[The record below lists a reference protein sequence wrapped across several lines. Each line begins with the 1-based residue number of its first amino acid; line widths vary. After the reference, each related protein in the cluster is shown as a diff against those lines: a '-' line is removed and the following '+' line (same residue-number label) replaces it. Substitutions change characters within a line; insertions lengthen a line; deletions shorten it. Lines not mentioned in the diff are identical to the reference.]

1 MLQKLS
7 DISSRFNTLKAATPR
22 LRNTT
27 AADRVARMSALWEA
41 TVDRKD
47 DLIKAAH
54 KERGTHDLDMAA
66 ELVMIKSEVD
76 FMTKN
81 LAKWMK
87 PEKVKNSLAT
97 MGKRCEIR
105 RQSKGVV
112 LNMAAYNAPTAESFV
127 PMLASI
133 AAGNSM
139 AIKPSELA
147 PDSAQIIAEIVS
159 EAFPKDEADV
169 FLGGVETA
177 QGLLEQ
183 PFDHIYYTGGM
194 AVGKIVM
201 KAAANNL
208 ASVTLE
214 MGGKNPVIIDETAS
228 LENAAKK
235 LAWGRVMNAGQVCIA
250 PDYAIV
256 HESVKDAFQTQISEQ
271 INALYNSDQSGLD
284 NSPYVPRI
292 INERHTKRIKA
303 LLDDATKKGA
313 TVVSGGRVNIKD
325 NYIEPTILT
334 DVSEDMEIMQEEVF
348 GPILCVLGY
357 KAREEVLAHIA
368 PRTNSLALYIYST
381 NQDNIE
387 YFLNNTSSGSA
398 VVNNNCIQSGT
409 NPNLP
414 FGGVGNSGMGR
425 IGGYEGFRTMSNE
438 RSIVHQPL
446 DKFRDFL
453 IQLPPYS
460 DRYAGLIMKG
470 IKK

>member
-22 LRNTT
+22 LRNTS

-76 FMTKN
+76 FMSKN

-169 FLGGVETA
+169 FLGGVKTA

-201 KAAANNL
+201 KAAADNL

-228 LENAAKK
+228 LENAA
-235 LAWGRVMNAGQVCIA
+235 
-250 PDYAIV
+250 
-256 HESVKDAFQTQISEQ
+256 
-271 INALYNSDQSGLD
+271 
-284 NSPYVPRI
+284 
-292 INERHTKRIKA
+292 
-303 LLDDATKKGA
+303 
-313 TVVSGGRVNIKD
+313 
-325 NYIEPTILT
+325 
-334 DVSEDMEIMQEEVF
+334 
-348 GPILCVLGY
+348 
-357 KAREEVLAHIA
+357 
-368 PRTNSLALYIYST
+368 
-381 NQDNIE
+381 
-387 YFLNNTSSGSA
+387 
-398 VVNNNCIQSGT
+398 
-409 NPNLP
+409 
-414 FGGVGNSGMGR
+414 
-425 IGGYEGFRTMSNE
+425 
-438 RSIVHQPL
+438 
-446 DKFRDFL
+446 
-453 IQLPPYS
+453 
-460 DRYAGLIMKG
+460 
-470 IKK
+470 

>member
-7 DISSRFNTLKAATPR
+7 DISSRFTVLKAATPR

-27 AADRVARMSALWEA
+27 AADRVARMSALWEG

-76 FMTKN
+76 FMSKN

-169 FLGGVETA
+169 FLGGVKTA

-201 KAAANNL
+201 KAAADNL

-256 HESVKDAFQTQISEQ
+256 HESVKEAFQSQISEQ

-303 LLDDATKKGA
+303 LLDDSIKKGA

>member
-1 MLQKLS
+1 MS
-7 DISSRFNTLKAATPR
+7 EISEKFARLKSGTAR
-22 LRNTT
+22 LRNTS
-27 AADRVARMSALWEA
+27 AAERIERMKALWEA

-47 DLIKAAH
+47 DLFKAAH
-54 KERGTHDLDMAA
+54 AERGTHDLDMAA
-66 ELVMIKSEVD
+66 ELVMLKSEVD
-76 FMTKN
+76 FMCKN

-133 AAGNSM
+133 AAGNAM

-147 PDSAQIIAEIVS
+147 PQSAQIIQEIVNKV
-159 EAFPKDEADV
+159 FPADEAEV
-169 FLGGVETA
+169 FQGGVEVA
-177 QGLLEQ
+177 QELLAQ
-183 PFDHIYYTGGM
+183 PFDHIYYTGGTM
-194 AVGKIVM
+194 VGKIVM
-201 KAAANNL
+201 KAAADNL

-214 MGGKNPVIIDETAS
+214 MGGKNPVIIDETAK

-256 HESVKDAFQTQISEQ
+256 HESVKDEFQNQMAAQ
-271 INALYNSDQSGLD
+271 INALYNADGTGLENSD
-284 NSPYVPRI
+284 YVPRI
-292 INERHTKRIKA
+292 INERHTKRVKSLI
-303 LLDDATKKGA
+303 DDAVKKGA
-313 TVVSGGRVNIKD
+313 KVISGGNANFKD
-325 NYIEPTILT
+325 NYIEPTLLT
-334 DVSEDMEIMQEEVF
+334 DVTEDMDIMQEEVF
-348 GPILCVLGY
+348 GPVMCVVGY
-357 KAREEVLAHIA
+357 NDRAEVLDIIK

-381 NQDNIE
+381 NDSNIE
-387 YFLNNTSSGSA
+387 YFLENTSSGSA

-409 NPNLP
+409 NPRLP

-425 IGGYEGFRTMSNE
+425 IGGYEGFKTMSNE
-438 RSIVHQPL
+438 RSVVHQPL